1 MEGASLSLLPAMLEA
16 DLQRVTLETW
26 KLTGDSGFC
35 RSLQPAFG
43 NWRCNKKKTWSRS
56 SVVTASFI
64 RIRAADYRSRVDGW
78 RVDGGW
84 MEGGWMSVNV
94 ELM

>member
-43 NWRCNKKKTWSRS
+43 NWRCKKKQPGAEAPLSRPPS
-56 SVVTASFI
+56 SGFEQLITA
-64 RIRAADYRSRVDGW
+64 VGW
-78 RVDGGW
+78 MDGGW